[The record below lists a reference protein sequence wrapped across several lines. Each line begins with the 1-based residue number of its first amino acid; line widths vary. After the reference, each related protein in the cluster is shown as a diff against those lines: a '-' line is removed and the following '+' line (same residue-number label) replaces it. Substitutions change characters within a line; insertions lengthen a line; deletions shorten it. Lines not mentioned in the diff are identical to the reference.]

1 MDGHHGVLS
10 GGAASVRR
18 VRSRASTPEETPLP
32 HSRAAFPVI
41 KVMSMKRI
49 ESIRLHQSVRWLPA
63 DMDTPISL
71 FLGMVRDGYGILL
84 ESAEVDGRW
93 GRYSVLAC
101 DMALFLSCRE
111 GCLSLRIEDSRLEPL
126 AALEGMPFVAG
137 LRAVMEAL
145 SVEPDPGA
153 AELPP
158 ITRSLCGWFG
168 FGMAGLF
175 EPGLAAAL
183 PPEDAECTLCL
194 PGTLMLFDH
203 LYNRLAQVSLGA
215 HRPVTAAHAALYEG
229 EADCAIDEA
238 DVAFS
243 PDEAGFKAMVE
254 NIRQMLGRGE
264 AMQAV
269 PSVRFSAPFSGE
281 ALTLY
286 RRMRSLEPS
295 PYMFFMRLPGITLFG
310 SSPEVMVQ
318 CTGGRLLTAPTAGT
332 RPRGCS
338 SAEDEALTAELLA
351 DERERAGHMLLVDL
365 GRSDIGRLSRPG
377 TVEVQKLM
385 AAERFAHVT
394 LLTSRITGELKEGLD
409 AVDVLSSSFP
419 AGTVCGVPRIR
430 AAEVTAALE
439 PQARGPYAGCIGWL
453 GLDRD
458 AVHLDTGITM
468 RSMWV
473 REGRLYWQ
481 AGARILHDADPGQE
495 WEKAVTRAEIMRRL
509 CSASGGGYVPAH
521 R

>member
-1 MDGHHGVLS
+1 
-10 GGAASVRR
+10 
-18 VRSRASTPEETPLP
+18 
-32 HSRAAFPVI
+32 
-41 KVMSMKRI
+41 
-49 ESIRLHQSVRWLPA
+49 
-63 DMDTPISL
+63 
-71 FLGMVRDGYGILL
+71 
-84 ESAEVDGRW
+84 
-93 GRYSVLAC
+93 
-101 DMALFLSCRE
+101 
-111 GCLSLRIEDSRLEPL
+111 
-126 AALEGMPFVAG
+126 
-137 LRAVMEAL
+137 
-145 SVEPDPGA
+145 
-153 AELPP
+153 
-158 ITRSLCGWFG
+158 
-168 FGMAGLF
+168 
-175 EPGLAAAL
+175 
-183 PPEDAECTLCL
+183 
-194 PGTLMLFDH
+194 
-203 LYNRLAQVSLGA
+203 
-215 HRPVTAAHAALYEG
+215 
-229 EADCAIDEA
+229 
-238 DVAFS
+238 
-243 PDEAGFKAMVE
+243 
-254 NIRQMLGRGE
+254 
-264 AMQAV
+264 
-269 PSVRFSAPFSGE
+269 
-281 ALTLY
+281 
-286 RRMRSLEPS
+286 
-295 PYMFFMRLPGITLFG
+295 
-310 SSPEVMVQ
+310 
-318 CTGGRLLTAPTAGT
+318 
-332 RPRGCS
+332 
-338 SAEDEALTAELLA
+338 
-351 DERERAGHMLLVDL
+351 MLLVDL